1 MAVNPIVDSR
11 DVRFV
16 LFEMLETENL
26 GKKYDEY
33 ADFDRDIYEEILELA
48 ERIAVEKIYPSNT
61 EGDKEGCHY
70 DPDTCGVK
78 IPPSFSEPIGAFY
91 EAGFL
96 ALGESPEIGGM
107 GMPQSITQ
115 ACNEMFMAGSV
126 PMMMYPGLGHGA
138 MMLIHNYGTE
148 EQKAVYAEKMLI
160 GQWGGTMCLTE
171 PEAGSDVGAL
181 KAKAVPQDDGSYLI
195 TGQKIFITAGEND
208 YYENIIHPVLARIEG
223 DPAGTKGI
231 SIFLVPKYR
240 VNEDGSLGEKNDVV
254 CAGIEHK
261 MGIKGSATCTLSF
274 GEDNQCK
281 GYLLGEERKGMKIM
295 FQMMNEAR
303 LGVGV
308 QGLALS
314 TSAYMHAVTYAKN
327 RVQGV
332 HISQMM
338 NPEAKAVPIIEH
350 PDVKRM
356 LLWMK
361 SNVEGMR
368 MLSYFLAECLTL
380 EEHDDGEEGKK
391 ARAIA
396 DFLLPICKAGNT
408 DGAVEVT
415 SESMQVYGG
424 SGYCSDYPVEQL
436 MRDSKITTI
445 YEGTNGIQALDLMM
459 RKLLMNKEQYNFSV
473 FKERV
478 EATMAAAKGKVDDRY
493 ISTLKRALKIIDDVV
508 EKKKELLGAMKF
520 LQIVMNAKP
529 FLDAMF
535 ILVMGWLHLWS
546 LTIVEPKMKELIG
559 DLKGEELDSLLE
571 DNLEAAFYRGRVL
584 SAQYYLG
591 SELPKVFG
599 MGEGILNVETSVLKA
614 NSHIF
619 SGAPA
624 E

>member
-1 MAVNPIVDSR
+1 MAANPIIDSR

-26 GKKYDEY
+26 GKKYGEY
-33 ADFDRDIYEEILELA
+33 AEFDRDIYDEILELA

-61 EGDKEGCHY
+61 EGDKEGCSY
-70 DPDTCGVK
+70 DPDTCEVK
-78 IPPSFSEPIGAFY
+78 IPECYREPIGAFY

-126 PMMMYPGLGHGA
+126 PMMMYPGLGHGS
-138 MMLIHNYGTE
+138 MMLIHNYGTD
-148 EQKAVYAEKMLI
+148 EQKQLYTEKMLT
-160 GQWGGTMCLTE
+160 GEWGGTMCLTE

-181 KAKAVPQDDGSYLI
+181 KAKAERREDGTFLI
-195 TGQKIFITAGEND
+195 SGQKIFITAGDND
-208 YYENIIHPVLARIEG
+208 YYENIIHPVLARIDG
-223 DPAGTKGI
+223 DPQGTKGI
-231 SIFLVPKYR
+231 SIFLVPKYL
-240 VNEDGSLGEKNDVV
+240 VNPDGSIGEKNDVV

-261 MGIKGSATCTLSF
+261 MGIRGSATCTLSF
-274 GEDNQCK
+274 GENGKCV

-303 LGVGV
+303 LGVGI

-314 TSAYMHAVTYAKN
+314 SSAYMHAVTYARN

-338 NPEAKAVPIIEH
+338 NPQAKAVPIIEH

-361 SNVEGMR
+361 SHVEGMR
-368 MLSYFLAECLTL
+368 MLSYFMAECLTV
-380 EEHDDGEEGKK
+380 EECDDSEEGKEAK
-391 ARAIA
+391 ALA
-396 DFLLPICKAGNT
+396 DLLLPICKAGNT
-408 DGAVEVT
+408 DGAVLVS
-415 SESMQVYGG
+415 SEAMQVYGG
-424 SGYCSDYPVEQL
+424 SGYCADYPVEQL
-436 MRDSKITTI
+436 MRDAKITTI
-445 YEGTNGIQALDLMM
+445 YEGTNGIQALDLVM
-459 RKLLMNKEQYNFSV
+459 RKLLMSKEQYNYSV
-473 FKERV
+473 FSKRV
-478 EATMAAAKGKVDDRY
+478 EATIAMAHGIVDDRY
-493 ISTLKRALKIIDDVV
+493 VSTLERGLEIITDIV
-508 EKKKELLGAMKF
+508 EKKKELLDAMKF

-546 LTIVEPKMKELIG
+546 LSITEPKMRELCG
-559 DLKGEELDSLLE
+559 ELKGQELEKLLE
-571 DNLEAAFYRGRVL
+571 DNLEAAFYRGKVL
-584 SAQYYLG
+584 ASQYFLG
-591 SELPKVFG
+591 SELPKLFG
-599 MGEGILNVETSVLKA
+599 VGESILNVETSVLKV
-614 NSHIF
+614 NPYIF

>member
-1 MAVNPIVDSR
+1 MAVNPIIDSR

-16 LFEMLETENL
+16 LFEVLETEKL
-26 GKKYDEY
+26 GTRYEEY
-33 ADFDRDIYEEILELA
+33 AEFDRDIYEEILDLA
-48 ERIAVEKIYPSNT
+48 ERIAVEKIYPANS
-61 EGDKEGCHY
+61 EGDREGCQY
-70 DPDTCGVK
+70 DPSTAQVT
-78 IPPSFSEPIGAFY
+78 IPASYHEPIGAFY

-138 MMLIHNYGTE
+138 MMLVHNYGTD
-148 EQKAVYAEKMLI
+148 EQKKLYTEKMLA
-160 GQWGGTMCLTE
+160 GEWGGTMCLTE

-181 KAKAVPQDDGSYLI
+181 KTKAVKQPDGTYLI
-195 TGQKIFITAGEND
+195 SGQKIFITAGDND
-208 YYENIIHPVLARIEG
+208 YYKNIIHPVLARIEG
-223 DPAGTKGI
+223 DPPGTKGI
-231 SIFLVPKYR
+231 SIFLVPKYL
-240 VNEDGSLGEKNDVV
+240 VNPDGTMGDKNDVV

-274 GEDNQCK
+274 GENGQCK
-281 GYLLGEERKGMKIM
+281 GYLLGEERKGMRIM

-303 LGVGV
+303 LGVGI

-350 PDVKRM
+350 PDVRRM

-361 SNVEGMR
+361 SHVEGMR
-368 MLSYFLAECLTL
+368 LLAYYMAQCLTID
-380 EEHDDGEEGKK
+380 ECDESEEGKE
-391 ARAIA
+391 ARAVA
-396 DFLLPICKAGNT
+396 ELLLPICKSGNT
-408 DGAVEVT
+408 DGAVQVT
-415 SESMQVYGG
+415 SEAMQVYGG
-424 SGYCSDYPVEQL
+424 SGYCADYPVEQL

-445 YEGTNGIQALDLMM
+445 YEGTNGIQALDLVM

-473 FKERV
+473 FHK
-478 EATMAAAKGKVDDRY
+478 KVNETFEKARGVVDEKY
-493 ISTLKRALKIIDDVV
+493 IKTLERALEKTGEIV
-508 EKKKELLGAMKF
+508 ESKKKLLGEMKF

-529 FLDAMF
+529 FLEAMF
-535 ILVMGWLHLWS
+535 VLVMGWLHLWS
-546 LTIVEPKMKELIG
+546 LTVSMPKMKELCG
-559 DLKGEELDSLLE
+559 DLKGEELDALLE
-571 DNLEAAFYRGRVL
+571 ENSEAAFYRGRVL
-584 SAQYYLG
+584 SSQYYLG
-591 SELPKVFG
+591 SEVPKFFG
-599 MGEGILNVETSVLKA
+599 MAESILNVETSVLKA
-614 NSHIF
+614 GPAVF